1 MSLKEK
7 KLFKKRKHNDIIPNK
22 INNNS
27 SLSLSIQ
34 EVRKPVLL
42 FLKITLYSISMEIRC
57 IHCNLL
63 IYLWKFLLTYR
74 FLFPFF
80 LLLYLLKKKK
90 SRPFPAFSPR
100 HTQMFSWSPMIAL
113 TGSSVSWN
121 SYKWLVRSRGSIRL
135 KFYF

>member
-34 EVRKPVLL
+34 EVHKPVLL

-90 SRPFPAFSPR
+90 KQAFSCIFPQTYTDVFLKSHDSFDR
-100 HTQMFSWSPMIAL
+100 FLCLLEFLQM
-113 TGSSVSWN
+113 VS
-121 SYKWLVRSRGSIRL
+121 
-135 KFYF
+135 